1 MQYYKEKFE
10 RFGGYSLLLSW
21 MPLIGDPITFMAG
34 VLKYP
39 FKYFL
44 FFVFIAKLGRY
55 IILALGVIY
64 FK

>member
-1 MQYYKEKFE
+1 MSKYKYYFD
-10 RFGGYSLLLSW
+10 RYGGYSLLLSW

-34 VLKYP
+34 VLNYN

-44 FFVFIAKLGRY
+44 VLVLIAKLGRY
-55 IILALGVIY
+55 TLLVLGVLL